1 MSNKFNIVQKP
12 KKSDDSN
19 EEEVEVEV
27 DVDSDDDEDVSSS
40 KNDYLKHRM
49 TSFMLIVVGVLC
61 LLLLVLYLI
70 SLGSNKKYTYS
81 DVEKILKEAAISYF
95 ADHPEHLPTSESS
108 IVEID
113 SSNLVSAGK
122 MKNISDYLGADT
134 VCSGTVQ
141 VAKVDTDYVYTPYLN
156 CGEQYSTVEL
166 YRKVLSNEKVVS
178 SGYGLYQTN
187 GAYVYRGEI
196 VNNYVNFGGKMWRI
210 LKITSNN
217 NVVLISEDGVGY
229 PVPWDDRYSEERLY
243 DAGINT
249 YNASRAREYLSR
261 VYTIDDPEDDEFF
274 LSKKNRAK
282 IIPYNIC
289 VGKRLPSSS
298 SKDNSE
304 ECKDVLRNQKL
315 GLLTLSEYLYASIDP
330 NCKTADSLSCK
341 NYNYLAKNY
350 EWWLATA
357 NKENTY
363 SVFMVGRSG
372 AVKTQDAANYAVMRP
387 VIFLSSGT
395 LYKSGNGTE
404 EKPYKIR

>member
-95 ADHPEHLPTSESS
+95 ADH
-108 IVEID
+108 
-113 SSNLVSAGK
+113 
-122 MKNISDYLGADT
+122 
-134 VCSGTVQ
+134 VQ
-141 VAKVDTDYVYTPYLN
+141 VAKIDTDYVYTPYLN

-282 IIPYNIC
+282 LIPYNIC
-289 VGKRLPSSS
+289 VGKRLLSSS

-372 AVKTQDAANYAVMRP
+372 AVKPQDAANYAIMRP